1 METIMY
7 ILAGILTGG
16 LIAYLFFN
24 NKLRKLAQ
32 EIALLTQKTLQLN
45 EKQEESQQRV
55 DRLNSEKNTLQQHN
69 ILLQVE
75 SEKKSTEIQMLQIL
89 IIWRTLNLCNQVIT
103 KTYKVLMSDTM
114 LFQ

>member
-45 EKQEESQQRV
+45 ENRRSHNNASTASTARKTRC
-55 DRLNSEKNTLQQHN
+55 NNT
-69 ILLQVE
+69 
-75 SEKKSTEIQMLQIL
+75 
-89 IIWRTLNLCNQVIT
+89 
-103 KTYKVLMSDTM
+103 TYYCK
-114 LFQ
+114 